1 MVTAARISPDGV
13 IYPVAHHTHGI
24 FARKVLQDETC
35 NKEAATLK
43 LARQGWI
50 HIGLSPFVSFK
61 PYTDINDAQV
71 TALFLVLDT
80 CTSGIV
86 QQNIESY
93 IHA

>member
-1 MVTAARISPDGV
+1 MINAAWISPEGI

-24 FARKVLQDETC
+24 FARQIL
-35 NKEAATLK
+35 KEKTYTKEEATLK
-43 LARQGWI
+43 LARQGWL
-50 HIGLSPFVSFK
+50 HIGLSPFVSLK
-61 PYTDINDAQV
+61 PYTDLNDVQIK
-71 TALFLVLDT
+71 ALFVVLED